1 MASRGRA
8 DAVRAYLRNRPAM
21 LGLVVVGLLG
31 LLTILAPLLTPYRP
45 LRGAGPALSPPIG
58 KFLFGTDDLGRDTFT
73 QVLYGTRVSLLVGF
87 SSAGIASVI
96 GVAIGAP
103 AGYYGGWMDD
113 ALMRFTELFQ
123 VIPRIFLSI
132 LLVALFGQTLLV
144 TIVAIGVLSWPPT
157 ARILRA
163 EVLSKRELD
172 YVNAARSIGAS
183 SRRVIF
189 REILPNTLGPV
200 VVTSSLLVGS
210 GILLEAGLA
219 FIGLSDP
226 NQISLGRMIYA
237 AIPFMRDA
245 WWMSVFPGVVLSAIV
260 LAFNLIGDGLTD
272 ALNPRTL
279 RARKGA

>member
-1 MASRGRA
+1 MGSRRRS
-8 DAVRAYLRNRPAM
+8 DTVRAFARNRPAV
-21 LGLVVVGLLG
+21 LGLAVVAALALAAA
-31 LLTILAPLLTPYRP
+31 LAPVLTPYRP
-45 LRGAGPALSPPIG
+45 LRGAGPAMAPPQAG
-58 KFLFGTDDLGRDTFT
+58 FRLGTDELGRDTFT
-73 QVLYGTRVSLLVGF
+73 QVLYGARISLLVGF
-87 SSAGIASVI
+87 SSAVIASVI
-96 GVAIGAP
+96 GVLVGAP
-103 AGYYGGWMDD
+103 AGYYGGWVDD

-163 EVLSKRELD
+163 EVLAKRELD
-172 YVNAARSIGAS
+172 YVAAARSIGAGAA
-183 SRRVIF
+183 RVIF
-189 REILPNTLGPV
+189 REILPNALGPV
-200 VVTSSLLVGS
+200 IVTSSLLVGA

-226 NQISLGRMIYA
+226 NQISLGRMIYG

-245 WWMSVFPGVVLSAIV
+245 WWMSVFPGVALSAIV
-260 LAFNLIGDGLTD
+260 LGFNLVGDGLTD

-279 RARKGA
+279 RGRRGV